1 MISIWNNPRLRNGLF
16 FAFLGVLIFSFTMPF
31 TKVAVGG
38 FNPYFLNM
46 ARAVIAGIAGIIVLR
61 VARVP
66 MIKRHEIRGFL
77 WPIAMNIFGWPI
89 FITLALERTTSA
101 HAAVIAAFM
110 PLMTAFLAVVST
122 HERVARSFW
131 FAAGT
136 GTAILVIFSLSRG
149 GAEGGNFLA
158 DIFVIAAVVSSSWG
172 YVKGASLSRERPGW
186 QVISWVVVLAL
197 PVTAPLTAALWFVG
211 PNPLEATGVE
221 WLALLGLAFGS
232 MFFGFFA
239 WYKGLAML
247 GTAYGSQVQQLQS
260 LLTLG
265 WSALL
270 LGESVTLWTLVA
282 ALGVIGSVLWAQRS
296 RAPQS
301 PPAAGS

>member
-1 MISIWNNPRLRNGLF
+1 VNGFWTNTTLRTGLV
-16 FAFLGVLIFSFTMPF
+16 FAFLGVLVFSFTMPF
-31 TKVAVGG
+31 TKIAVGG
-38 FNPYFLNM
+38 FDPYFLNT
-46 ARAVIAGIAGIIVLR
+46 ARAVIAGIAGVIVLK

-66 MIKRHEIRGFL
+66 MIKRHEISGFL

-110 PLMTAFLAVVST
+110 PLMTAFLAVIST
-122 HERVARSFW
+122 HERVAGSFW

-149 GAEGGNFLA
+149 GAEGGDLLA
-158 DIFVIAAVVSSSWG
+158 DFFVICAVVSSSWG
-172 YVKGASLSRERPGW
+172 YVKGANLSRERPGW

-197 PVTAPLTAALWFVG
+197 PVTVPLTAALWFVG

-247 GTAYGSQVQQLQS
+247 GTAFGSQVQQLQS

-270 LGESVTLWTLVA
+270 LGESVTIWTLVA

-296 RAPQS
+296 RAKT
-301 PPAAGS
+301 

>member
-1 MISIWNNPRLRNGLF
+1 
-16 FAFLGVLIFSFTMPF
+16 MPF
-31 TKVAVGG
+31 SKIAVGG
-38 FNPYFLNM
+38 FNPYFLNT
-46 ARAVIAGIAGIIVLR
+46 ARAVIAGFAGIVVLV

-77 WPIAMNIFGWPI
+77 WPIGMNIFGWPI

-110 PLMTAFLAVVST
+110 PLMTAFLAVIST

-136 GTAILVIFSLSRG
+136 GTAILVIFSLTRG
-149 GAEGGNFLA
+149 GAEGGNLLA
-158 DIFVIAAVVSSSWG
+158 DVFVICAVVSSSWG
-172 YVKGASLSRERPGW
+172 YVKGANLSRERPGW
-186 QVISWVVVLAL
+186 QVISWIVVLSL
-197 PVTAPLTAALWFVG
+197 PLTLPLTAVLWFVG

-221 WLALLGLAFGS
+221 WLALFGLAFGS
-232 MFFGFFA
+232 MYFGFFA

-260 LLTLG
+260 LMTLG

-270 LGESVTLWTLVA
+270 LGETVTVWTLIA
-282 ALGVIGSVLWAQRS
+282 ALGVIASVLWAQRS
-296 RAPQS
+296 RSNPG
-301 PPAAGS
+301 AAKSSRPEKP

>member
-1 MISIWNNPRLRNGLF
+1 MIAIWRNAQLRNGLF
-16 FAFLGVLIFSFTMPF
+16 LAFLGVLIFSFTMPF
-31 TKVAVGG
+31 TKIAVGG
-38 FNPYFLNM
+38 FDPYFLNV
-46 ARAVIAGIAGIIVLR
+46 ARAVIAGAAGAVALV

-110 PLMTAFLAVVST
+110 PLMTAFLAVIST
-122 HERVARSFW
+122 HERVRGSFW
-131 FAAGT
+131 LAAGT
-136 GTAILVIFSLSRG
+136 GTAILVVFSLSRG
-149 GAEGGNFLA
+149 GAEGGDFLA
-158 DIFVIAAVVSSSWG
+158 DLFVIAAVISSSWG
-172 YVKGASLSRERPGW
+172 YVKGANLSRERPGW

-197 PVTAPLTAALWFVG
+197 PLSVPLTAVLWFVG

-239 WYKGLAML
+239 WYQGLAML

-270 LGESVTLWTLVA
+270 LGETVTLWTLVA

-296 RAPQS
+296 RAKS
-301 PPAAGS
+301 S